1 MTSDDASSSSRL
13 TTVLGATLSTL
24 VVIVLAADAVV
35 QFLAPAGLR
44 AEMEAVGFSAE
55 LAPVLAAIT
64 AVCALVYAIPRTAL
78 LGAIL
83 ITGFLG
89 GAICTHLR
97 IGEYGSPPQLISL
110 ALGVM
115 TWGGLYLRNPQL
127 RALFRSARK
136 GDRARPQPAQ

>member
-1 MTSDDASSSSRL
+1 M
-13 TTVLGATLSTL
+13 
-24 VVIVLAADAVV
+24 
-35 QFLAPAGLR
+35 APAGLR
-44 AEMEAVGFSAE
+44 EEMATVGIPAG
-55 LAPVLAAIT
+55 LAPLLAAIT
-64 AVCALVYAIPRTAL
+64 AVCALVYAIPRTAP

-97 IGEYGSPPQLISL
+97 IGEFGSQRQLIAL

-127 RALFRSARK
+127 RALFGSQRK
-136 GDRARPQPAQ
+136 GDRKRPQAAQ